1 MGFPSTETVQMVL
14 FGVFL
19 AIYLVTI
26 IGNFLIVITV
36 LTDRSLHTP
45 MYFFLGNLS
54 FLEIWYTTNLFP
66 RLLFALLTKDNMVSF
81 TGCMVQCNVFGALA
95 VAECL
100 LLTVMSYDRYLA
112 ICKPLHY
119 MTLMNEQV
127 CMQLAAVSWASS
139 FIGTSVVVCFLS
151 NLNFSGPNE
160 IDHFFC
166 DITSLIKLACS
177 DTYLVDKIMFFFS
190 LSVSLFPFFL
200 ILGSYVSIFRAILR
214 IPSNMGRQKAFSTCS
229 SHLIIVST
237 FYGTLIAMYV
247 VVPTSDHP
255 PVLNKILS
263 LLYTVV
269 TPMLNPIVYSLK
281 NREVHEALKKLFSTT
296 LAFTRKM

>member
-1 MGFPSTETVQMVL
+1 
-14 FGVFL
+14 
-19 AIYLVTI
+19 
-26 IGNFLIVITV
+26 
-36 LTDRSLHTP
+36 

-54 FLEIWYTTNLFP
+54 FLEIWYATNLVP
-66 RLLFALLTKDNMVSF
+66 RLLFGMVTKDNIVSF
-81 TGCMVQCNVFGALA
+81 AGCMMQFYLFGALA

-119 MTLMNEQV
+119 MTLMDGKV
-127 CMQLAAVSWASS
+127 CTQLSAGSWASG
-139 FIGTSVVVCFLS
+139 FIGTSITVCLLS
-151 NLNFSGPNE
+151 NLNFNGPNE

-166 DITSLIKLACS
+166 DITTLIKVSCS
-177 DTYLVDKIMFFFS
+177 DTYLVEIMVFS
-190 LSVSLFPFFL
+190 FSSAVSLIPFLL
-200 ILGSYVSIFRAILR
+200 ILTSYICILRAILR
-214 IPSNMGRQKAFSTCS
+214 IPSDTGRQKAFSTCS

-247 VVPTSDHP
+247 VPSADHP
-255 PVLNKILS
+255 LVLNKVIS

-281 NREVHEALKKLFSTT
+281 NKEVHEALKKLLSAV
-296 LAFTRKM
+296 LVATRRL